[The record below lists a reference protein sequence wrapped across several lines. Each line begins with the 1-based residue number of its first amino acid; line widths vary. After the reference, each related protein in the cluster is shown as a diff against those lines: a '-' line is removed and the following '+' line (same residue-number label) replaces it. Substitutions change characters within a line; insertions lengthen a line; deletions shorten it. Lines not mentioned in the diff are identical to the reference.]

1 MAEKEDAE
9 VEAWMGGGKNEEVE
23 DMGAD
28 IWIGGEENEEVEDDE
43 VEA

>member
-1 MAEKEDAE
+1 ME
-9 VEAWMGGGKNEEVE
+9 GGKNEEVE
-23 DMGAD
+23 DVGAD